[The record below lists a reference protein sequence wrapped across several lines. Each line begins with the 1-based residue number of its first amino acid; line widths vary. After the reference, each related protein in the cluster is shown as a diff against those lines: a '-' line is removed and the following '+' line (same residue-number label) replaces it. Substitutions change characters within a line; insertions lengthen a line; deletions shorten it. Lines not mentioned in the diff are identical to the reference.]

1 MVIFNSY
8 VKLPEGTVNGC
19 AKTGIDPSPTSNLRW
34 STHATCVLLY
44 SPRRYQE
51 FLIVGILLSPTN
63 GLMTIPHI
71 PCADGG
77 I

>member
-1 MVIFNSY
+1 MDVQ
-8 VKLPEGTVNGC
+8 KQK
-19 AKTGIDPSPTSNLRW
+19 KTCIRGIDPSRSNLRW

-63 GLMTIPHI
+63 GLMTIPQY
-71 PCADGG
+71 G
-77 I
+77 